1 MKQEERPAGFPRRA
15 CRAGAAPQKH
25 STGAKPILIDIEG
38 EEDQKHRIDAAREA
52 AKFLH
57 VCLGEKRFKEFMKL
71 IKEADMLEFER
82 QLKKNV
88 RRKQTTSE
96 QQLEAME
103 RQPTYG
109 MFS

>member
-1 MKQEERPAGFPRRA
+1 
-15 CRAGAAPQKH
+15 
-25 STGAKPILIDIEG
+25 
-38 EEDQKHRIDAAREA
+38 
-52 AKFLH
+52 
-57 VCLGEKRFKEFMKL
+57 MKL
-71 IKEADMLEFER
+71 IKEADMLELER

-103 RQPTYG
+103 SQPTYG